1 MSTYNLERAMRAVGS
16 ENRALHERGAMES
29 AFRTLETRGASDAE
43 YERLIY
49 RMRHSVHQGPD
60 DPPAGA
66 DVVDGLIA
74 ALRLRLL

>member
-1 MSTYNLERAMRAVGS
+1 MSTYSLERAMRAAGA

-49 RMRHSVHQGPD
+49 RMRHGVKAGPD
-60 DPPAGA
+60 DPPANLNA
-66 DVVDGLIA
+66 LIA
-74 ALRLRLL
+74 AIKLRCL